1 MRGVTQPL
9 STTISCYTL
18 PGFIHQARKS
28 RVSLWPNESD
38 SGGSSWLIKRQSGW
52 AKSDDDSGLV
62 FGYDDFST
70 VEQEKINV
78 YSRNSYVK
86 NGSTKYYLYPF
97 VILSPRLKSYGKLQM
112 DRGEYIYIS
121 TWFGIAT
128 ICFHSEKR
136 LKGRKMDDTNHE
148 RQIVRRR
155 NSARWSAVLGKS
167 YLTASISR

>member
-9 STTISCYTL
+9 STTVSCYTL

-62 FGYDDFST
+62 FGYGDFST

-97 VILSPRLKSYGKLQM
+97 VILSPRLKSYGKQQM
-112 DRGEYIYIS
+112 DRGEYIYIYLYLVWNCNDLLS
-121 TWFGIAT
+121 FGETFKRKEDGRYKSRAT
-128 ICFHSEKR
+128 NCKEEKFGSMI
-136 LKGRKMDDTNHE
+136 GR
-148 RQIVRRR
+148 
-155 NSARWSAVLGKS
+155 
-167 YLTASISR
+167 SR